1 LTPILPPTYTAP
13 MRTASYRPCTHIKP
27 PPHNQN
33 GFTFVDLLVV
43 LVLLL
48 ILGAVFQ
55 WLVTGGSRE
64 HVIDGARAVAMK
76 NKGSGVWKAII
87 SANMER
93 EAIKRG
99 PLWPHEARLPIEQ
112 GGAGLRFTTATE
124 YFKELMAGDDPE
136 HPLVSDLRPELL
148 SARGYPSNNATMLTA
163 KNIAWRVTD
172 LSGSF
177 TNHDAF
183 LISKDIP
190 PVARSGASNDRVTLS
205 RSGPFKGRRVVWVCR
220 GGAVFDSRA
229 KYVSTWDR
237 FFQSTNNVPF
247 LAD

>member
-1 LTPILPPTYTAP
+1 
-13 MRTASYRPCTHIKP
+13 MRMASYRLCTHIKRP
-27 PPHNQN
+27 THNQN

-136 HPLVSDLRPELL
+136 HSLASDLRPELL
-148 SARGYPSNNATMLTA
+148 SGGGYPSTHITLLTA
-163 KNIAWRVTD
+163 QNIAWRVAD
-172 LSGSF
+172 VSESF
-177 TNHDAF
+177 ADGDAF

-190 PVARSGASNDRVTLS
+190 PVARSGASNDPVTLS
-205 RSGPFKGRRVVWVCR
+205 RSGPFKGRRVVWISR
-220 GGAVFDSRA
+220 GGGTFDSRA
-229 KYVSTWDR
+229 KYVPNWGT
-237 FFQSTNNVPF
+237 FFKSTNNVPF

>member
-13 MRTASYRPCTHIKP
+13 MRTALYRPCTHIKT

-33 GFTFVDLLVV
+33 GFTLVDLLVV

-48 ILGAVFQ
+48 ILGVLLFP
-55 WLVTGGSRE
+55 GRG
-64 HVIDGARAVAMK
+64 HPIDQARAVAMK
-76 NKGSGVWKAII
+76 CKGRGVWVAII
-87 SANMER
+87 SANNER

-112 GGAGLRFTTATE
+112 GGAGLHFATATD

-136 HPLVSDLRPELL
+136 HSLAPDLCPELL
-148 SARGYPSNNATMLTA
+148 SARDYPSNNATRLTA
-163 KNIAWRVTD
+163 QNIAWRVAD
-172 LSGSF
+172 VSESF
-177 TNHDAF
+177 ADGDAF

-205 RSGPFKGRRVVWVCR
+205 RSGPFKGKHVVWVCR
-220 GGAVFDSRA
+220 GGGVFDERA
-229 KYVSTWDR
+229 KHGPNWGT
-237 FFQSTNNVPF
+237 FFKSTNNVPF